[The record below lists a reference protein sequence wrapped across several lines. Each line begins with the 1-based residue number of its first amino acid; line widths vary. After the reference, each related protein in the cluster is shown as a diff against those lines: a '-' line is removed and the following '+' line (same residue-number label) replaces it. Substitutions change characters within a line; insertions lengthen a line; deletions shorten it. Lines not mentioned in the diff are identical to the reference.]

1 MTDNI
6 REKLVIVING
16 TAESGKDTLCNLA
29 SKHFRCQ
36 NHSSIDP
43 IKVIAKA
50 GGWDGTKDAKSRK
63 MLSDLK
69 AVMIAYND
77 LPTTYLLRKYY
88 EFERSDDD
96 ILFVHIR
103 EPTEID
109 KFLAAVKPSDGVL
122 LKDLEIL
129 VRRSAAPKSLGNAA
143 DDGVA
148 GYPYDAMFV
157 NDSPLD
163 VAEEK
168 FVHMVE
174 TAIRFYGLR
183 IEPIAS

>member
-96 ILFVHIR
+96 ILLVHIR
-103 EPTEID
+103 
-109 KFLAAVKPSDGVL
+109 
-122 LKDLEIL
+122 
-129 VRRSAAPKSLGNAA
+129 
-143 DDGVA
+143 
-148 GYPYDAMFV
+148 
-157 NDSPLD
+157 
-163 VAEEK
+163 
-168 FVHMVE
+168 
-174 TAIRFYGLR
+174 
-183 IEPIAS
+183 